1 MILVTKAVLLAY
13 LSQNLLENEAF
24 SDAEEIWESSDEEA
38 ESGMATEENVRNMQN
53 VMYRFFTVECQ
64 HFPQN

>member
-1 MILVTKAVLLAY
+1 MILVTKAVLLA
-13 LSQNLLENEAF
+13 EAF

-53 VMYRFFTVECQ
+53 IMYRFFTVECQ